1 MKVEQD
7 KVVTIRYTLEV
18 DGQVLDQGELSYLH
32 GHQNIIQGLEEA
44 LEGHMEGETI
54 RASVAPEKAYGPRD
68 PEGVQ
73 VVPLDAFPEDAEV
86 VPGAQF
92 YAQDEEGNPVTV
104 TVVAVEGDEVT
115 VDFNHPLAG
124 KSLDFEV
131 EILKVRPATLEELAH
146 GHVHEGGHHH

>member
-18 DGQVLDQGELSYLH
+18 DGQVLDQGKLSYLH

-54 RASVAPEKAYGPRD
+54 RANVAPEKAYGPRD

-86 VPGAQF
+86 VPGGQF
-92 YAQDEEGNPVTV
+92 YAQDKEGNPVTV